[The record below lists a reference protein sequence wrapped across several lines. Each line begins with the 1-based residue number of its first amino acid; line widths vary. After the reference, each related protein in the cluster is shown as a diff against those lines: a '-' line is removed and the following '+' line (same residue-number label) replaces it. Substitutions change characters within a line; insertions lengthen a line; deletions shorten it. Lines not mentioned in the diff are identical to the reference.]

1 MTGGCTIRYTTRD
14 LGVIWPSAIYSDSE
28 RRTLGFVDPRRING
42 SGFGMSF
49 YRPLNSTYKLPGRVL
64 LVPVVSVGN
73 VAQLAADLLIASLK
87 LDRVGVFDPKYLV
100 PVVGAREDGTAGL
113 TTPIELF
120 GQANSKIA
128 VIQQRSPVLKS
139 FKQQFSDT
147 LLEFI
152 RSSGVSAVIFM
163 GGVDTSDRTD
173 TQMLTPTTF
182 IQPPVSPPLEGGPLA
197 SLADL
202 PIPPYSSPLSRD
214 LRSEGSSW
222 HVPFIPGGGIA
233 HRLLSS
239 IPNSWQIPTVCL
251 LQYAMEGDNRPE
263 AQLLAAVA
271 AKALGN
277 ITVISTWMQPKAWAH
292 GLFGTPH
299 DQTLYG

>member
-1 MTGGCTIRYTTRD
+1 
-14 LGVIWPSAIYSDSE
+14 
-28 RRTLGFVDPRRING
+28 
-42 SGFGMSF
+42 MSF
-49 YRPLNSTYKLPGRVL
+49 FRPLNTTYKLSGRVI

-100 PVVGAREDGTAGL
+100 PVVGAREDSDGTDGL

-120 GQANSKIA
+120 GEASNTIA

-139 FKQQFSDT
+139 SKQQFTDT

-152 RSSGVSAVIFM
+152 RNSGVSAVIFM

-173 TQMLTPTTF
+173 SQMHTPTTF
-182 IQPPVSPPLEGGPLA
+182 ILPPVSPPLDGGPLA
-197 SLADL
+197 SLTDL
-202 PIPPYSSPLSRD
+202 PVPPYSSPLPRD

-222 HVPFIPGGGIA
+222 PVPFIPGGGITY
-233 HRLLSS
+233 RLLSS
-239 IPNSWQIPTVCL
+239 IPDSWQIPTVGL
-251 LQYAMEGDNRPE
+251 LQYAMEGDNRLD
-263 AQLLAAVA
+263 AQLLATVA
-271 AKALGN
+271 AKALGS
-277 ITVISTWMQPKAWAH
+277 TAVISTWTQPTAWVH